1 MSYFLN
7 TYELDEVSTM
17 TETVSLRYTLDEE
30 CPIDEYMDEYVQDGI
45 YTNCVKQSDGTYV
58 VIIDDVDETLIE
70 SMNPDDLAEFCSIEP
85 EFVIAVEVV

>member
-30 CPIDEYMDEYVQDGI
+30 CPIDEYMDEGLFSDYF
-45 YTNCVKQSDGTYV
+45 TNADGTYQV
-58 VIIDDVDETLIE
+58 TFKDVDETLIE
-70 SMNPDDLAEFCSIEP
+70 SMNPDDLAEFFGIES
-85 EFVIAVEVV
+85 EFVIAVEVIE

>member
-30 CPIDEYMDEYVQDGI
+30 CPIDEYFGDDTFQAIIKQD
-45 YTNCVKQSDGTYV
+45 NGTYQA
-58 VIIDDVDETLIE
+58 IINGVDEVLIE
-70 SMNPDDLAEFCSIEP
+70 SMNPDDLAEFFGLEP
-85 EFVIAVEVV
+85 EFVIAVEVIE

>member
-30 CPIDEYMDEYVQDGI
+30 CPIDEYIEEGI
-45 YTNCVKQSDGTYV
+45 VNDDYEIVGGNYV
-58 VIIDDVDETLIE
+58 VIMRNVDETLIE
-70 SMNPDDLAEFCSIEP
+70 SMNTSDLAEFFGIES
-85 EFVIAVEVV
+85 EFVIAVEVVEV

>member
-7 TYELDEVSTM
+7 TYELDEVFPM

-30 CPIDEYMDEYVQDGI
+30 CPIDEYMDEYVRDGI

-70 SMNPDDLAEFCSIEP
+70 SLNPDDLAEFCSIEP
-85 EFVIAVEVV
+85 EFVIAVEVI